1 MSDRP
6 AGKTAGPIEP
16 IPLNIFTGFLGA
28 GKTTLL
34 NRLLKDQALSDTAVL
49 VNEVGDIG
57 IDHNLYEIVEDGVI
71 LLSSGCLCC
80 SVRGDLVNSLE
91 NLLRAR
97 DNGRCKP
104 FNRVVIETTGIA
116 DPASVIHILMT
127 QPYLTLRYRL
137 DGVITL
143 VDAVNGMKTLDA
155 HEEAVKQAAMADRI
169 VITKTDLPEGK
180 AQLPA
185 LRDRLKKL
193 NPAAIVL
200 EGEVRA
206 KELIDAGLY
215 NPESKIPDVARWLRE
230 EAVIAAEED
239 AHHRHHEHHGHDHD
253 HGHHHGHDHGHHHG
267 HGHSHGHSHGHDQA
281 SRHDAS
287 IKAFSIATEQPIPFN
302 TLEMFLDLLR
312 SAHGD
317 KILRMKGIVK
327 LADDPSRPVVFHVVQ
342 HLMHPPARLDAW
354 PDADRRSRMVCITK
368 DLAPE
373 MVRKMFDAFLGVPQ
387 VDMPDKAALTE
398 NPLSLNR

>member
-1 MSDRP
+1 MSDAP
-6 AGKTAGPIEP
+6 AKKAGPIEP
-16 IPLNIFTGFLGA
+16 IPLNVFTGFLGA

-34 NRLLKDQALSDTAVL
+34 NRLLKDPAMSDAAVL

-57 IDHNLYEIVEDGVI
+57 IDHNLYEIVEEGVI

-97 DNGRCKP
+97 DNNRCKP

-116 DPASVIHILMT
+116 DPASVIHIIMT

-137 DGVITL
+137 DGVVTL
-143 VDAVNGMKTLDA
+143 VDAVNGMRTLDQ

-180 AQLPA
+180 EALPA
-185 LRDRLKKL
+185 LRERLKKL
-193 NPAAIVL
+193 NPAAIVV
-200 EGEVRA
+200 EGNARVE
-206 KELIDAGLY
+206 ELLHAGLY
-215 NPESKIPDVARWLRE
+215 DPEKKIPDVARWLRE
-230 EAVIAAEED
+230 EAVLAAEED
-239 AHHRHHEHHGHDHD
+239 AHSHHDHGHGHDH
-253 HGHHHGHDHGHHHG
+253 HGHHHHH
-267 HGHSHGHSHGHDQA
+267 HDQA

-287 IKAFSIATEQPIPFN
+287 IKAFSIATEKPIAFN
-302 TLEMFLDLLR
+302 TLEMFLDLMR

-317 KILRMKGIVK
+317 KLLRMKGIVQ
-327 LADDPSRPVVFHVVQ
+327 LDDDPERPVVFHVVQ
-342 HLMHPPARLDAW
+342 HLMHPPARLEAW

-368 DLAPE
+368 DLPPE
-373 MVRKMFDAFLGVPQ
+373 MVRKMFNAFLGVPQ
-387 VDMPDKAALTE
+387 VDMPDKAALTD
-398 NPLSLNR
+398 NPLAIR

>member
-1 MSDRP
+1 VSDTP
-6 AGKTAGPIEP
+6 AKPAGPIEP
-16 IPLNIFTGFLGA
+16 IPLNVFTGFLGA

-34 NRLLKDQALSDTAVL
+34 NRLLKDPALSDTAVL

-57 IDHNLYEIVEDGVI
+57 IDHNLYEIVEEGVI

-97 DNGRCKP
+97 DNNRCKP

-116 DPASVIHILMT
+116 DPASVIHIIMT

-137 DGVITL
+137 DGVVTL
-143 VDAVNGMKTLDA
+143 VDAVNGMKTLDN
-155 HEEAVKQAAMADRI
+155 HEEALKQAAMADRI
-169 VITKTDLPEGK
+169 VITKTDLPEG
-180 AQLPA
+180 AAALGA
-185 LRDRLKKL
+185 LRERLKKL

-200 EGEVRA
+200 EGNVKAE
-206 KELIDAGLY
+206 ELLHAGLY
-215 NPESKIPDVARWLRE
+215 DPQKKIPDVARWLRE

-239 AHHRHHEHHGHDHD
+239 AHGHHHRDHHHGHDHQ
-253 HGHHHGHDHGHHHG
+253 GHDHGHHH
-267 HGHSHGHSHGHDQA
+267 HHAHDQA

-287 IKAFSIATEQPIPFN
+287 IKTFSIATEKPIPLN
-302 TLEMFLDLLR
+302 TLEMFLDLMR

-317 KILRMKGIVK
+317 KLLRMKGIVQ
-327 LADDPSRPVVFHVVQ
+327 LDDDPDRPVVFHVVQ
-342 HLMHPPARLDAW
+342 HLMHPPARLEAW

-368 DLAPE
+368 DLPPE
-373 MVRKMFDAFLGVPQ
+373 MVRKMFNAFLGVPQ
-387 VDMPDKAALTE
+387 VDTPDKAALTD
-398 NPLSLNR
+398 NPLAVRS

>member
-1 MSDRP
+1 VSETP
-6 AGKTAGPIEP
+6 AKSAGPIEP
-16 IPLNIFTGFLGA
+16 IPLNVFTGFLGA

-34 NRLLKDQALSDTAVL
+34 NRLLKDPAMSDTAVL

-57 IDHNLYEIVEDGVI
+57 IDHNLYEIVEEGVI

-80 SVRGDLVNSLE
+80 AVRGDLVNSLE

-97 DNGRCKP
+97 DNNRCKP

-116 DPASVIHILMT
+116 DPASVIHIIMT

-143 VDAVNGMKTLDA
+143 VDAVNGMKTLDN
-155 HEEAVKQAAMADRI
+155 HEEAVKQAAMADRL
-169 VITKTDLPEGK
+169 VITKTDLPEGA

-185 LRDRLKKL
+185 LRERLKKL
-193 NPAAIVL
+193 NPAAIVV
-200 EGEVRA
+200 EGNAGVDQ
-206 KELIDAGLY
+206 LLHAGLY
-215 NPESKIPDVARWLRE
+215 NPEKKIPDVARWLRE

-239 AHHRHHEHHGHDHD
+239 AHHHDHHHGHSHDHH
-253 HGHHHGHDHGHHHG
+253 HGHHHHR
-267 HGHSHGHSHGHDQA
+267 HDQA

-287 IKAFSIATEQPIPFN
+287 IKAFSIATDKPVPLN
-302 TLEMFLDLLR
+302 TLEMFLDLMR

-317 KILRMKGIVK
+317 KLLRMKGIVQ
-327 LADDPSRPVVFHVVQ
+327 LDDDPERPVVFHVVQ

-368 DLAPE
+368 DLPPE
-373 MVRKMFDAFLGVPQ
+373 MVRKMFNAFLGVPQ
-387 VDMPDKAALTE
+387 VDTPDKTALTQ
-398 NPLSLNR
+398 NPLALGGR

>member
-1 MSDRP
+1 MSDTP
-6 AGKTAGPIEP
+6 AKPAGPIEP
-16 IPLNIFTGFLGA
+16 IPLNVFTGFLGA

-34 NRLLKDQALSDTAVL
+34 NRLLKDPAMSDAAVL

-57 IDHNLYEIVEDGVI
+57 IDHNLYEIVEEGVI

-80 SVRGDLVNSLE
+80 TVRGDLVNSLE

-104 FNRVVIETTGIA
+104 FSRVVIETTGIA
-116 DPASVIHILMT
+116 DPASVIHIIMT

-137 DGVITL
+137 DGVVTL
-143 VDAVNGMKTLDA
+143 VDGVNGMKTLDE

-169 VITKTDLPEGK
+169 VITKIDLPEG
-180 AQLPA
+180 AAALPA
-185 LRDRLKKL
+185 LRERLKKL
-193 NPAAIVL
+193 NPAATVL
-200 EGEVRA
+200 EGNVHIQ
-206 KELIDAGLY
+206 ELINAGLY
-215 NPESKIPDVARWLRE
+215 NPESKIPDVVRWLRE

-239 AHHRHHEHHGHDHD
+239 AHHHDHHGHDHHH
-253 HGHHHGHDHGHHHG
+253 HGHHHHK
-267 HGHSHGHSHGHDQA
+267 HDQA

-287 IKAFSIATEQPIPFN
+287 IKAFSIATEQPIPLN
-302 TLEMFLDLLR
+302 TLEMFLDLMR

-317 KILRMKGIVK
+317 KILRMKGIVQ

-342 HLMHPPARLDAW
+342 HLMHPPARLEGW

-373 MVRKMFDAFLGVPQ
+373 TVRKMFGAFLGVPQ
-387 VDMPDKAALTE
+387 VDTPDKAALVD
-398 NPLSLNR
+398 NPLALGSR

>member
-1 MSDRP
+1 VSDTPDR
-6 AGKTAGPIEP
+6 AAGPLEP
-16 IPLNIFTGFLGA
+16 IPLNVFTGFLGA

-34 NRLLKDQALSDTAVL
+34 NRLLKDPAMHDAAVL

-57 IDHNLYEIVEDGVI
+57 IDHNLYEIVEEGVI

-80 SVRGDLVNSLE
+80 AVRGDLVNSLE

-116 DPASVIHILMT
+116 DPASVIHIIMT

-137 DGVITL
+137 DGVVTL
-143 VDAVNGMKTLDA
+143 VDAVNGMKTLDE
-155 HEEAVKQAAMADRI
+155 HEEAVKQAAMADRL
-169 VITKTDLPEGK
+169 VITKTDLPDGA

-185 LRDRLKKL
+185 LRERLRKL
-193 NPAAIVL
+193 NPAAVVL
-200 EGEVRA
+200 EGEVPVT
-206 KELIDAGLY
+206 ELINAGLY
-215 NPESKIPDVARWLRE
+215 DPGSKIPDVARWLRE

-239 AHHRHHEHHGHDHD
+239 AHHHGHDH
-253 HGHHHGHDHGHHHG
+253 HEHG
-267 HGHSHGHSHGHDQA
+267 HGHSHGHQHGHHDHHHKHDQA

-287 IKAFSIATEQPIPFN
+287 IKAFSIATEIPIPLN
-302 TLEMFLDLLR
+302 TLEMFLDLMR

-317 KILRMKGIVK
+317 KILRMKGIVQ
-327 LADDPSRPVVFHVVQ
+327 LADEPERPVVFHVVQ
-342 HLMHPPARLDAW
+342 HLMHPPARLEAW
-354 PDADRRSRMVCITK
+354 PDADRRSRIVCISK
-368 DLAPE
+368 NLAPE

-387 VDMPDKAALTE
+387 VDTPDKTALTE
-398 NPLSLNR
+398 NPLSLHR

>member
-1 MSDRP
+1 VSDTP

-34 NRLLKDQALSDTAVL
+34 NRLLKDPAMSDAAVL

-104 FNRVVIETTGIA
+104 FNRVVVETTGIA

-137 DGVITL
+137 DGVVTL

-155 HEEAVKQAAMADRI
+155 HEEAVKQAAMADRL

-180 AQLPA
+180 AQLSA
-185 LRDRLKKL
+185 LRERLKKL

-200 EGEVRA
+200 EGEVRV
-206 KELIDAGLY
+206 EDLIDAGLY
-215 NPESKIPDVARWLRE
+215 NPGSKIPDVARWLRE

-239 AHHRHHEHHGHDHD
+239 AHHHDHD
-253 HGHHHGHDHGHHHG
+253 HHHHG
-267 HGHSHGHSHGHDQA
+267 HGHHHNHDQA

-317 KILRMKGIVK
+317 RILRMKGIVK

-342 HLMHPPARLDAW
+342 HLMHPPARLEAW
-354 PDADRRSRMVCITK
+354 PDADRRSRIVCITK

-398 NPLSLNR
+398 NPLSLRR

>member
-1 MSDRP
+1 MSDAP
-6 AGKTAGPIEP
+6 AKKAGPIEP
-16 IPLNIFTGFLGA
+16 IPLNVFTGFLGA

-34 NRLLKDQALSDTAVL
+34 NRLLKDPAMSDAAVL

-57 IDHNLYEIVEDGVI
+57 IDHNLYEIVEEGVI

-97 DNGRCKP
+97 DNNRCKP

-116 DPASVIHILMT
+116 DPASVIHIIMT

-137 DGVITL
+137 DGVVTL
-143 VDAVNGMKTLDA
+143 VDAVNGMRTLDQ

-180 AQLPA
+180 EALPA
-185 LRDRLKKL
+185 LRERLKKL
-193 NPAAIVL
+193 NPAAIVV
-200 EGEVRA
+200 EGNARVE
-206 KELIDAGLY
+206 ELLHAGLY
-215 NPESKIPDVARWLRE
+215 DPEKKIPDVARWLRE
-230 EAVIAAEED
+230 EAVLAAEED
-239 AHHRHHEHHGHDHD
+239 ARSHHDHGHGHDH
-253 HGHHHGHDHGHHHG
+253 HGHHHHH
-267 HGHSHGHSHGHDQA
+267 HDQA

-287 IKAFSIATEQPIPFN
+287 IKAFSIATEKPIAFN
-302 TLEMFLDLLR
+302 TLEMFLDLMR

-317 KILRMKGIVK
+317 KLLRMKGIVQ
-327 LADDPSRPVVFHVVQ
+327 LDDDPERPVVFHVVQ
-342 HLMHPPARLDAW
+342 HLMHPPARLEAW

-368 DLAPE
+368 DLPPE
-373 MVRKMFDAFLGVPQ
+373 MVRKMFNAFLGVPQ
-387 VDMPDKAALTE
+387 VDMPDKAGLTD
-398 NPLSLNR
+398 NPLAIR

>member
-1 MSDRP
+1 MSDTP

-34 NRLLKDQALSDTAVL
+34 NRLLKDPAMSDAAVL

-104 FNRVVIETTGIA
+104 FNRVVVETTGIA

-137 DGVITL
+137 DGVVTL

-155 HEEAVKQAAMADRI
+155 HEEAVKQAAMADRL

-180 AQLPA
+180 AQLSA
-185 LRDRLKKL
+185 LRERLKKL

-200 EGEVRA
+200 EGEVRV
-206 KELIDAGLY
+206 EDLIDAGLY
-215 NPESKIPDVARWLRE
+215 NPGSKIPDVARWLRE

-239 AHHRHHEHHGHDHD
+239 AHHHDHD
-253 HGHHHGHDHGHHHG
+253 HHHHG
-267 HGHSHGHSHGHDQA
+267 HGHHHNHDQA

-317 KILRMKGIVK
+317 RILRMKGIVK

-342 HLMHPPARLDAW
+342 HLMHPPARLEAW
-354 PDADRRSRMVCITK
+354 PDADRRSRIVCITK

-398 NPLSLNR
+398 NPLSLRR

>member
-1 MSDRP
+1 MSDSP

-34 NRLLKDQALSDTAVL
+34 NRLLKDPAMSEAAVL

-104 FNRVVIETTGIA
+104 FNRVVVETTGIA

-137 DGVITL
+137 DGVVTL

-155 HEEAVKQAAMADRI
+155 HEEAVKQAAMADRL

-180 AQLPA
+180 AQLSA
-185 LRDRLKKL
+185 LRERLKKL

-200 EGEVRA
+200 EGEVRV
-206 KELIDAGLY
+206 EDLIDAGLY
-215 NPESKIPDVARWLRE
+215 NPGSKIPDVARWLRE

-239 AHHRHHEHHGHDHD
+239 AHHHDHE
-253 HGHHHGHDHGHHHG
+253 HHHG
-267 HGHSHGHSHGHDQA
+267 HGYHHNHDQA

-317 KILRMKGIVK
+317 RILRMKGIVK

-342 HLMHPPARLDAW
+342 HLMHPPARLEAW
-354 PDADRRSRMVCITK
+354 PDADRRSRIVCITK

-398 NPLSLNR
+398 NPLSLRR

>member
-1 MSDRP
+1 VSDVPAKP
-6 AGKTAGPIEP
+6 AGPVEP
-16 IPLNIFTGFLGA
+16 IPLNVFTGFLGA

-34 NRLLKDQALSDTAVL
+34 NRLLKDPALSDAAVL

-57 IDHNLYEIVEDGVI
+57 IDHNLYEIVEEGVI
-71 LLSSGCLCC
+71 LLASGCLCC
-80 SVRGDLVNSLE
+80 AVRGDLVNSLE

-116 DPASVIHILMT
+116 DPASVIHIIMT

-143 VDAVNGMKTLDA
+143 VDAVNGMKTLDN

-169 VITKTDLPEGK
+169 VITKTDLPEGA
-180 AQLPA
+180 AQLSA
-185 LRDRLKKL
+185 LRARLKKL

-200 EGEVRA
+200 EGQTPVA
-206 KELIDAGLY
+206 ELINAGLY
-215 NPESKIPDVARWLRE
+215 DPEKKIPDVARWLRE

-239 AHHRHHEHHGHDHD
+239 AHHHHDHD
-253 HGHHHGHDHGHHHG
+253 HDHDHNHGHGHHH
-267 HGHSHGHSHGHDQA
+267 HKHDQA

-287 IKAFSIATEQPIPFN
+287 IKAFSIATEQPIPLN
-302 TLEMFLDLLR
+302 TLEMFLDLMR

-317 KILRMKGIVK
+317 KLLRMKGIVQ
-327 LADDPSRPVVFHVVQ
+327 LADDPERPVVFHVVQ
-342 HLMHPPARLDAW
+342 HLMHPPARLEAW

-387 VDMPDKAALTE
+387 IDTPDKAALTQ
-398 NPLSLNR
+398 NPLALR

>member
-1 MSDRP
+1 MSEVPARP
-6 AGKTAGPIEP
+6 SGPIEP
-16 IPLNIFTGFLGA
+16 LPLSVFTGFLGA

-34 NRLLKDQALSDTAVL
+34 NRLLKDPALSDTAVL

-57 IDHNLYEIVEDGVI
+57 IDHNLYEIVEEGVI

-80 SVRGDLVNSLE
+80 AVRGDLVNSLE

-104 FNRVVIETTGIA
+104 FQRVVIETTGIA
-116 DPASVIHILMT
+116 DPASVIHIIMT

-137 DGVITL
+137 DGVVTL
-143 VDAVNGMKTLDA
+143 VDAVNGMKTLDN

-169 VITKTDLPEGK
+169 VITKTDLPEGA

-185 LRDRLKKL
+185 LRARLKKL

-200 EGEVRA
+200 EGEVSA
-206 KELIDAGLY
+206 DALINAGLY
-215 NPESKIPDVARWLRE
+215 DPQSKIPDVARWLRE

-239 AHHRHHEHHGHDHD
+239 VHHHHDHD
-253 HGHHHGHDHGHHHG
+253 HGHGHSHHHGHAHGHHHD
-267 HGHSHGHSHGHDQA
+267 HKHDQA

-287 IKAFSIATEQPIPFN
+287 IKAFSIATETPIALN

-317 KILRMKGIVK
+317 KILRMKGIVQ
-327 LADDPSRPVVFHVVQ
+327 LADDPERPVVFHVVQ

-354 PDADRRSRMVCITK
+354 PDADRRSRMVFITK

-373 MVRKMFDAFLGVPQ
+373 MVRKMFDAFQGVPQ
-387 VDMPDKAALTE
+387 IDTPDKAALTD
-398 NPLSLNR
+398 NPLAIR

>member
-1 MSDRP
+1 MSDAP
-6 AGKTAGPIEP
+6 AGKAAGPIEP

-34 NRLLKDQALSDTAVL
+34 NRLLKDPAMSDAAVL

-104 FNRVVIETTGIA
+104 FNRVVVETTGIA

-137 DGVITL
+137 DGVVTL

-155 HEEAVKQAAMADRI
+155 HEEAVKQAAMADRL

-180 AQLPA
+180 AKLSA
-185 LRDRLKKL
+185 LRERLKKL

-200 EGEVRA
+200 EGEVRV
-206 KELIDAGLY
+206 EDLIDAGLY
-215 NPESKIPDVARWLRE
+215 NPGSKIPDVARWLRE

-239 AHHRHHEHHGHDHD
+239 AHRHDHEHHGH
-253 HGHHHGHDHGHHHG
+253 GHHHGHHHG
-267 HGHSHGHSHGHDQA
+267 HGHHHHNHDQA

-302 TLEMFLDLLR
+302 TLEMFLDLMR

-342 HLMHPPARLDAW
+342 HLMHPPARLEAW
-354 PDADRRSRMVCITK
+354 PDADRRSRIVCITK

-373 MVRKMFDAFLGVPQ
+373 MVRKMFDAFMGVPQ

-398 NPLSLNR
+398 NPLSLRR

>member
-1 MSDRP
+1 MSDKP
-6 AGKTAGPIEP
+6 ARQAGPIEP
-16 IPLNIFTGFLGA
+16 LPLSVFTGFLGA

-34 NRLLKDQALSDTAVL
+34 NRLLKDPALADTAVL

-57 IDHNLYEIVEDGVI
+57 IDHNLYEIVEEGVI

-80 SVRGDLVNSLE
+80 AVRGDLVNSLE

-104 FNRVVIETTGIA
+104 FQRVVIETTGIA
-116 DPASVIHILMT
+116 DPASVIHIIMT

-137 DGVITL
+137 DGVVTL
-143 VDAVNGMKTLDA
+143 VDAVNGMKTLDH

-169 VITKTDLPEGK
+169 VITKTDLPEG
-180 AQLPA
+180 AAELPA
-185 LRDRLKKL
+185 LRARLKKL

-200 EGEVRA
+200 EGAVSAEA
-206 KELIDAGLY
+206 LINAGLY

-239 AHHRHHEHHGHDHD
+239 AHHHHHHGHEHDHHHH
-253 HGHHHGHDHGHHHG
+253 HGHHH
-267 HGHSHGHSHGHDQA
+267 HDQA

-287 IKAFSIATEQPIPFN
+287 IKAFSIATETPVALN

-317 KILRMKGIVK
+317 KILRMKGIVQ
-327 LADDPSRPVVFHVVQ
+327 LADDPERPVVFHVVQ

-354 PDADRRSRMVCITK
+354 PDADRRSRMVFITK

-373 MVRKMFDAFLGVPQ
+373 MVRKMFAAFQGVPQ
-387 VDMPDKAALTE
+387 IDTPDKAALTD
-398 NPLSLNR
+398 NPLSIR

>member
-1 MSDRP
+1 VSDTP
-6 AGKTAGPIEP
+6 AKPAGPIEP
-16 IPLNIFTGFLGA
+16 IPLNVFTGFLGA

-34 NRLLKDQALSDTAVL
+34 NRLLKDPAMSDAAVL

-57 IDHNLYEIVEDGVI
+57 IDHNLYEIVEEGVI
-71 LLSSGCLCC
+71 LLASGCLCC
-80 SVRGDLVNSLE
+80 AVRGDLVNSLE

-97 DNGRCKP
+97 DNNRCKP

-116 DPASVIHILMT
+116 DPASVIHIIMT

-137 DGVITL
+137 DGVVTL
-143 VDAVNGMKTLDA
+143 VDAVNGMKTLDE
-155 HEEAVKQAAMADRI
+155 HEEAVKQAAMADRL
-169 VITKTDLPEGK
+169 VITKTDLPEG
-180 AQLPA
+180 AAALPE
-185 LRDRLKKL
+185 LRERLKKL

-200 EGEVRA
+200 EGEPPVA
-206 KELIDAGLY
+206 ELINAGLY

-239 AHHRHHEHHGHDHD
+239 AHH
-253 HGHHHGHDHGHHHG
+253 GHHHHDHHG
-267 HGHSHGHSHGHDQA
+267 HGHHHHKHDQA

-287 IKAFSIATEQPIPFN
+287 IKAFSIATEKPIPFN
-302 TLEMFLDLLR
+302 TLEMFLDLMR

-317 KILRMKGIVK
+317 KILRMKGIVQ
-327 LADDPSRPVVFHVVQ
+327 LADDPERPVVFHVVQ
-342 HLMHPPARLDAW
+342 HLMHPPARLEAW

-368 DLAPE
+368 DLPPE

-387 VDMPDKAALTE
+387 VDTPDKAALID
-398 NPLSLNR
+398 NPLALGGR

>member
-1 MSDRP
+1 VSDTP
-6 AGKTAGPIEP
+6 AKKAGPIEP
-16 IPLNIFTGFLGA
+16 IPLNVFTGFLGA

-34 NRLLKDQALSDTAVL
+34 NRLLKDPAMSDAAVL

-57 IDHNLYEIVEDGVI
+57 IDHNLYEIVEEGVI

-80 SVRGDLVNSLE
+80 SVRGDLVSSLE

-97 DNGRCKP
+97 DNNRCKP

-116 DPASVIHILMT
+116 DPASVIHIIMT

-137 DGVITL
+137 DGVVTL
-143 VDAVNGMKTLDA
+143 VDAVNGMRTLDE

-169 VITKTDLPEGK
+169 VITKTDLPEG
-180 AQLPA
+180 AAALPA
-185 LRDRLKKL
+185 LRERLKKL

-200 EGEVRA
+200 ESTARVE
-206 KELIDAGLY
+206 ELIHAGLY
-215 NPESKIPDVARWLRE
+215 DPEKKIPDVARWLRD
-230 EAVIAAEED
+230 EAVLAAEED
-239 AHHRHHEHHGHDHD
+239 AHQHHHHD
-253 HGHHHGHDHGHHHG
+253 HGHKHDHHGHHH
-267 HGHSHGHSHGHDQA
+267 HNHDQA

-287 IKAFSIATEQPIPFN
+287 IKAFSIATEKPISFN
-302 TLEMFLDLLR
+302 TLEMFLDLMR

-317 KILRMKGIVK
+317 KILRMKGIVQ
-327 LADDPSRPVVFHVVQ
+327 LADDPDRPVVFHVVQ
-342 HLMHPPARLDAW
+342 HLMHPPARLESW

-368 DLAPE
+368 NLAPE

-387 VDMPDKAALTE
+387 IDTPDKAALTD
-398 NPLSLNR
+398 NPLAVR

>member
-1 MSDRP
+1 VSDTP
-6 AGKTAGPIEP
+6 AKPAGPIEP
-16 IPLNIFTGFLGA
+16 IPLNVFTGFLGA

-34 NRLLKDQALSDTAVL
+34 NRLLKDPAMSDAAVL

-57 IDHNLYEIVEDGVI
+57 IDHNLYEIVEEGVI
-71 LLSSGCLCC
+71 LLASGCLCC
-80 SVRGDLVNSLE
+80 AVRGDLVNSLE

-97 DNGRCKP
+97 DNNRCKP

-116 DPASVIHILMT
+116 DPASVIHIIMT

-137 DGVITL
+137 DGVVTL
-143 VDAVNGMKTLDA
+143 VDAVNGMKTLDE
-155 HEEAVKQAAMADRI
+155 HEEAVKQAAMADRL
-169 VITKTDLPEGK
+169 VITKTDLPEG
-180 AQLPA
+180 AAALPE
-185 LRDRLKKL
+185 LRERLKKL

-200 EGEVRA
+200 EGEPPVA
-206 KELIDAGLY
+206 ELINAGLY
-215 NPESKIPDVARWLRE
+215 NPASKIPDVARWLRE

-239 AHHRHHEHHGHDHD
+239 AHH
-253 HGHHHGHDHGHHHG
+253 GHHHHDHHG
-267 HGHSHGHSHGHDQA
+267 HGHHHHKHDQA

-287 IKAFSIATEQPIPFN
+287 IKAFSIATEKPIPFN
-302 TLEMFLDLLR
+302 TLEMFLDLMR

-317 KILRMKGIVK
+317 KILRMKGIVQ
-327 LADDPSRPVVFHVVQ
+327 LADDPDRPVVFHVVQ
-342 HLMHPPARLDAW
+342 HLMHPPARLEAW

-387 VDMPDKAALTE
+387 VDTPDKAALID
-398 NPLSLNR
+398 NPLALGGR

>member
-1 MSDRP
+1 VSDTP
-6 AGKTAGPIEP
+6 AKPAGPIEP
-16 IPLNIFTGFLGA
+16 IPLNVFTGFLGA

-34 NRLLKDQALSDTAVL
+34 NRLLKDPALSDTAVL

-57 IDHNLYEIVEDGVI
+57 IDHNLYEIVEEGVI

-80 SVRGDLVNSLE
+80 AVRGDLVNSLE

-116 DPASVIHILMT
+116 DPASVIHIIMT

-137 DGVITL
+137 DGVVTL
-143 VDAVNGMKTLDA
+143 VDAVNGMKTLDE
-155 HEEAVKQAAMADRI
+155 HEEALKQAAMADRI
-169 VITKTDLPEGK
+169 VITKTDLPEG
-180 AQLPA
+180 AAALPA
-185 LRDRLKKL
+185 LRARLKKL
-193 NPAAIVL
+193 NPAALVL
-200 EGEVRA
+200 EGQPPVA
-206 KELIDAGLY
+206 ELINAGLY

-239 AHHRHHEHHGHDHD
+239 AHHDHHHGHDHQHHD
-253 HGHHHGHDHGHHHG
+253 HGHHHHR
-267 HGHSHGHSHGHDQA
+267 HDQA

-287 IKAFSIATEQPIPFN
+287 IKAFSIATEQPIPLN
-302 TLEMFLDLLR
+302 TLEMFLDLMR

-317 KILRMKGIVK
+317 KILRMKGIVQ

-342 HLMHPPARLDAW
+342 HLMHPPVRLEAW

-373 MVRKMFDAFLGVPQ
+373 IVRKMFNAFLGVPQ
-387 VDMPDKAALTE
+387 VDTPDKAALTN
-398 NPLSLNR
+398 NPLAI

>member
-1 MSDRP
+1 MSDAP
-6 AGKTAGPIEP
+6 AKKAGPIEP
-16 IPLNIFTGFLGA
+16 LPLSVFTGFLGA

-34 NRLLKDQALSDTAVL
+34 NRLLKDPAMSDAAVL

-57 IDHNLYEIVEDGVI
+57 IDHNLYEVVEEGVI

-80 SVRGDLVNSLE
+80 AVRGDLVDSLE

-116 DPASVIHILMT
+116 DPASVIHIIMT

-137 DGVITL
+137 DGVVTL

-169 VITKTDLPEGK
+169 VITKTDLPEG
-180 AQLPA
+180 AAALPA
-185 LRDRLKKL
+185 LRERLKKL
-193 NPAAIVL
+193 NPAAVVL
-200 EGEVRA
+200 EGQPPVA
-206 KELIDAGLY
+206 ALINAGLY
-215 NPESKIPDVARWLRE
+215 NPDSKIPDVARWLRE

-239 AHHRHHEHHGHDHD
+239 AHHGHHHHDHAHD
-253 HGHHHGHDHGHHHG
+253 HHGHHHHR
-267 HGHSHGHSHGHDQA
+267 HDQA

-287 IKAFSIATEQPIPFN
+287 IKAFSIATDQPIALN
-302 TLEMFLDLLR
+302 TLEMFLDLMR

-317 KILRMKGIVK
+317 KILRMKGIVQ

-342 HLMHPPARLDAW
+342 HLMHPPARLEAW

-373 MVRKMFDAFLGVPQ
+373 MVRKMFDAFLGVPR
-387 VDMPDKAALTE
+387 VDTPDKAALTE
-398 NPLSLNR
+398 NPLALGGS

>member
-1 MSDRP
+1 MSDTP
-6 AGKTAGPIEP
+6 ARTAGPIEP
-16 IPLNIFTGFLGA
+16 IPLSVFTGFLGA

-34 NRLLKDQALSDTAVL
+34 NRLLKDPAMRDAAVL

-57 IDHNLYEIVEDGVI
+57 IDHNLYEIVEEGVI

-80 SVRGDLVNSLE
+80 AVRGDLVNSLE

-116 DPASVIHILMT
+116 DPASVIHIIMT

-155 HEEAVKQAAMADRI
+155 HEEALKQAAMADRI
-169 VITKTDLPEGK
+169 VITKADLPDG
-180 AQLPA
+180 AAALPA
-185 LRDRLKKL
+185 LRARLRKL
-193 NPAAIVL
+193 NPAAVVL
-200 EGEVRA
+200 EGQPPA
-206 KELIDAGLY
+206 ADLINAGLY

-239 AHHRHHEHHGHDHD
+239 AHHHDHHHGNDHHE
-253 HGHHHGHDHGHHHG
+253 HGHHHHHR
-267 HGHSHGHSHGHDQA
+267 HDQA

-287 IKAFSIATEQPIPFN
+287 IKAFSIATDKPIPLN
-302 TLEMFLDLLR
+302 TLEMFLDLMR

-317 KILRMKGIVK
+317 KLLRMKGIVQI
-327 LADDPSRPVVFHVVQ
+327 ADDPDRPVVFHVVQ

-354 PDADRRSRMVCITK
+354 PDTDRRSRMVCITK

-373 MVRKMFDAFLGVPQ
+373 MARKMFDAFLGVPQ
-387 VDMPDKAALTE
+387 IDTPDKAALTD
-398 NPLSLNR
+398 NPLAFNR

>member
-1 MSDRP
+1 M
-6 AGKTAGPIEP
+6 
-16 IPLNIFTGFLGA
+16 
-28 GKTTLL
+28 
-34 NRLLKDQALSDTAVL
+34 
-49 VNEVGDIG
+49 
-57 IDHNLYEIVEDGVI
+57 I

-80 SVRGDLVNSLE
+80 AVRGDLVNSLE

-116 DPASVIHILMT
+116 DPASVIHIIMT

-155 HEEAVKQAAMADRI
+155 HEEALKQAAMADRI
-169 VITKTDLPEGK
+169 VITKADLPDG
-180 AQLPA
+180 AAALPA
-185 LRDRLKKL
+185 LRARLRKL
-193 NPAAIVL
+193 NPAAVVL
-200 EGEVRA
+200 EGQPPA
-206 KELIDAGLY
+206 ADLINAGLY

-239 AHHRHHEHHGHDHD
+239 AHHHDHHHGNDHHE
-253 HGHHHGHDHGHHHG
+253 HGHHHHHR
-267 HGHSHGHSHGHDQA
+267 HDQA

-287 IKAFSIATEQPIPFN
+287 IKAFSIATDKPIPLN
-302 TLEMFLDLLR
+302 TLEMFLDLMR

-317 KILRMKGIVK
+317 KLLRMKGIVQI
-327 LADDPSRPVVFHVVQ
+327 ADDPDRPVVFHVVQ

-354 PDADRRSRMVCITK
+354 PDTDRRSRMVCITK

-373 MVRKMFDAFLGVPQ
+373 MARKMFDAFLGVPQ
-387 VDMPDKAALTE
+387 IDTPDKAALTD
-398 NPLSLNR
+398 NPLAFNR

>member
-1 MSDRP
+1 MSEVPARP
-6 AGKTAGPIEP
+6 SGPIEP
-16 IPLNIFTGFLGA
+16 LPLSVFTGFLGA

-34 NRLLKDQALSDTAVL
+34 NRLLKDPALSDTAVL

-57 IDHNLYEIVEDGVI
+57 IDHNLYEIVEEGVI

-80 SVRGDLVNSLE
+80 AVRGDLVNSLE

-104 FNRVVIETTGIA
+104 FQRVVIETTGIA
-116 DPASVIHILMT
+116 DPASVIHIIMT

-137 DGVITL
+137 DGVVTL
-143 VDAVNGMKTLDA
+143 VDAVNGMKTLDN
-155 HEEAVKQAAMADRI
+155 HEEAVKQSAMADRI
-169 VITKTDLPEGK
+169 VITKTDLPEG
-180 AQLPA
+180 AAALSA
-185 LRDRLKKL
+185 LRARLKKL

-200 EGEVRA
+200 EGEVSA
-206 KELIDAGLY
+206 DALINAGLY
-215 NPESKIPDVARWLRE
+215 DPQSKIPDVARWLRE

-239 AHHRHHEHHGHDHD
+239 AHHHHD
-253 HGHHHGHDHGHHHG
+253 HGHDHGHSHNHG
-267 HGHSHGHSHGHDQA
+267 HAHGHHHDHKHDQA

-287 IKAFSIATEQPIPFN
+287 IKAFSIATETPIALN

-317 KILRMKGIVK
+317 KILRMKGIVQ
-327 LADDPSRPVVFHVVQ
+327 LADDPERPVVFHVVQ

-354 PDADRRSRMVCITK
+354 PDADRRSRMVFITK

-373 MVRKMFDAFLGVPQ
+373 MVRKMFDAFQGVPQ
-387 VDMPDKAALTE
+387 IDTPDKAALTD
-398 NPLSLNR
+398 NPLAIR

>member
-1 MSDRP
+1 MSDTP

-34 NRLLKDQALSDTAVL
+34 NRLLKDPAMSEAAVL

-104 FNRVVIETTGIA
+104 FNRVVVETTGIA

-137 DGVITL
+137 DGVVTL

-155 HEEAVKQAAMADRI
+155 HEEAVKQAAMADRL

-180 AQLPA
+180 AQLSA
-185 LRDRLKKL
+185 LRERLKKL

-200 EGEVRA
+200 EGEVRV
-206 KELIDAGLY
+206 EDLIDAGLY
-215 NPESKIPDVARWLRE
+215 NPGSKIPDVARWLRE

-239 AHHRHHEHHGHDHD
+239 AHHHDHD
-253 HGHHHGHDHGHHHG
+253 HHHHG
-267 HGHSHGHSHGHDQA
+267 HGHHHNHDQA

-317 KILRMKGIVK
+317 RILRMKGIVK

-342 HLMHPPARLDAW
+342 HLMHPPARLEAW
-354 PDADRRSRMVCITK
+354 PDADRRSRIVCITK

-398 NPLSLNR
+398 NPLSLRR

>member
-1 MSDRP
+1 VSDTP
-6 AGKTAGPIEP
+6 AGKQAGPIEP

-34 NRLLKDQALSDTAVL
+34 NRLLKDPAMSDTAVL

-104 FNRVVIETTGIA
+104 FNRVVVETTGIA

-137 DGVITL
+137 DGVVTL

-155 HEEAVKQAAMADRI
+155 HEEAVKQAAMADRL

-180 AQLPA
+180 AQLSA
-185 LRDRLKKL
+185 LRERLKKL

-200 EGEVRA
+200 EGEVRV
-206 KELIDAGLY
+206 EDLIDAGLY
-215 NPESKIPDVARWLRE
+215 NPGSKIPDVARWLRE

-239 AHHRHHEHHGHDHD
+239 AHHHDHEH
-253 HGHHHGHDHGHHHG
+253 HHHGHDHHG
-267 HGHSHGHSHGHDQA
+267 HGHHHHHHDQA

-302 TLEMFLDLLR
+302 TLEMFLDLMR

-317 KILRMKGIVK
+317 RILRMKGIVK

-342 HLMHPPARLDAW
+342 HLMHPPARLEAW
-354 PDADRRSRMVCITK
+354 PDADRRSRIVCITK

-398 NPLSLNR
+398 NPLSLRR

>member
-1 MSDRP
+1 VSDAPAKP
-6 AGKTAGPIEP
+6 AGPVEP
-16 IPLNIFTGFLGA
+16 IPLNVFTGFLGA

-34 NRLLKDQALSDTAVL
+34 NRLLKDPALSDAAVL

-57 IDHNLYEIVEDGVI
+57 IDHNLYEIVEEGVI
-71 LLSSGCLCC
+71 LLASGCLCC
-80 SVRGDLVNSLE
+80 AVRGDLVNSLE

-116 DPASVIHILMT
+116 DPASVIHIIMT

-143 VDAVNGMKTLDA
+143 VDAVNGMKTLDN

-169 VITKTDLPEGK
+169 VITKTDLPEGA
-180 AQLPA
+180 AQLSA
-185 LRDRLKKL
+185 LRARLKKL

-200 EGEVRA
+200 EGQTPVA
-206 KELIDAGLY
+206 ELINAGLY
-215 NPESKIPDVARWLRE
+215 DPEKKIPDVARWLRE

-239 AHHRHHEHHGHDHD
+239 AHHHHDHD
-253 HGHHHGHDHGHHHG
+253 HNHGHGHHH
-267 HGHSHGHSHGHDQA
+267 HKHDQA

-287 IKAFSIATEQPIPFN
+287 IKAFSIATEQPIPLN
-302 TLEMFLDLLR
+302 TLEMFLDLMR

-317 KILRMKGIVK
+317 KLLRMKGIVQ
-327 LADDPSRPVVFHVVQ
+327 LADDPERPVVFHVVQ
-342 HLMHPPARLDAW
+342 HLMHPPARLEAW

-387 VDMPDKAALTE
+387 IDTPDKAALTQ
-398 NPLSLNR
+398 NPLALR

>member
-1 MSDRP
+1 VSDTP
-6 AGKTAGPIEP
+6 AKPAGPIEP
-16 IPLNIFTGFLGA
+16 IPLNVFTGFLGA

-34 NRLLKDQALSDTAVL
+34 NRLLKDPAMSDAAVL

-57 IDHNLYEIVEDGVI
+57 IDHNLYEIVEEGVI
-71 LLSSGCLCC
+71 LLASGCLCC
-80 SVRGDLVNSLE
+80 AVRGDLVNSLE

-97 DNGRCKP
+97 DNNRCKP

-116 DPASVIHILMT
+116 DPASVIHIIMT

-137 DGVITL
+137 DGVVTL
-143 VDAVNGMKTLDA
+143 VDAVNGMKTLDE
-155 HEEAVKQAAMADRI
+155 HEEAVKQAAMADRL
-169 VITKTDLPEGK
+169 VITKTDLPEG
-180 AQLPA
+180 AAALPK
-185 LRDRLKKL
+185 LRERLKKL

-200 EGEVRA
+200 EGEPPVA
-206 KELIDAGLY
+206 ELINAGLY
-215 NPESKIPDVARWLRE
+215 NPASKIPDVARWLRE

-239 AHHRHHEHHGHDHD
+239 AHH
-253 HGHHHGHDHGHHHG
+253 GHHHHDHHG
-267 HGHSHGHSHGHDQA
+267 HGHHHHKHDQA

-287 IKAFSIATEQPIPFN
+287 IKAFSIAAEKPIPFN
-302 TLEMFLDLLR
+302 TLEMFLDLMR

-317 KILRMKGIVK
+317 KILRMKGIVQ
-327 LADDPSRPVVFHVVQ
+327 LADDPERPVVFHVVQ
-342 HLMHPPARLDAW
+342 HLMHPPARLEAW

-387 VDMPDKAALTE
+387 VDTPDKAALID
-398 NPLSLNR
+398 NPLALGR